1 MLNERVSVKA
11 PAYVTPKS
19 RQIDYPLYTVS
30 FGKSNTLVPNT
41 DRLDAYLGLTT
52 EEKYVFLLETAWCYI
67 DWTMLDGEGRSGQGA
82 EWFRSGVDKLLTQPV
97 GVPIMVTQEYKL
109 RDKPNMI
116 CLFPTANVYLRA
128 GYWLGWYGIHEVAR
142 PKRDRYALEID
153 QITLT
158 DWGRDCLTTL
168 RRKRPFHHWNKNAF
182 SHFLSDTDEGYTDTI
197 DTDINHFAD
206 AFRTLLNEPEL
217 LSLYPIKASPP
228 TGAYWLRVELP
239 HHGVSRTLAL
249 PAEYTLDDL
258 HLQIQKAV
266 NFDDDH
272 LYQFFMNPRNPYN
285 GEQYYDPRAVDG
297 WTRGF
302 PAADTTL
309 AMLNLYEGQRFLYIF
324 DFGDHWEFYLTV
336 VRHLPDDTSGKARI
350 VEKVGKL
357 PKQYSGW

>member
-1 MLNERVSVKA
+1 M
-11 PAYVTPKS
+11 
-19 RQIDYPLYTVS
+19 
-30 FGKSNTLVPNT
+30 
-41 DRLDAYLGLTT
+41 
-52 EEKYVFLLETAWCYI
+52 
-67 DWTMLDGEGRSGQGA
+67 
-82 EWFRSGVDKLLTQPV
+82 
-97 GVPIMVTQEYKL
+97 
-109 RDKPNMI
+109 
-116 CLFPTANVYLRA
+116 
-128 GYWLGWYGIHEVAR
+128 
-142 PKRDRYALEID
+142 
-153 QITLT
+153 
-158 DWGRDCLTTL
+158 
-168 RRKRPFHHWNKNAF
+168 
-182 SHFLSDTDEGYTDTI
+182 
-197 DTDINHFAD
+197 
-206 AFRTLLNEPEL
+206 
-217 LSLYPIKASPP
+217 
-228 TGAYWLRVELP
+228 ELP

-285 GEQYYDPRAVDG
+285 GEYYDPRAVDG

-309 AMLNLYEGQRFLYIF
+309 AMLNLYDGQRFLYIF